1 MTGGVKVHDL
11 ALSNHDKEE
20 LKAHGQ
26 GEQGF
31 ESGEQVVDMAMF
43 R

>member
-1 MTGGVKVHDL
+1 MNGGLKVHEL
-11 ALSNHDKEE
+11 GLSNHDKEE

-26 GEQGF
+26 GEQGL
-31 ESGEQVVDMAMF
+31 ESGEQVADMAMF